1 MRRLILLTLVFAM
14 VLSGVALAAALSG
27 PKKASVGDSVTGVG
41 TKLKTGRYVLRI
53 VLDSTLK
60 RTACVAR
67 IGKRTAA
74 VKGRVSIKGVV
85 PKRLTCWEND
95 NVKLGT
101 VKVKPG
107 KYHLV
112 LGVPDG
118 PSGFSV
124 KASFARHA
132 LKIVR

>member
-1 MRRLILLTLVFAM
+1 MKRLIAVTAVAM
-14 VLSGVALAAALSG
+14 LALSGVALAASLSG
-27 PKKASVGDSVTGVG
+27 PKKARVGDSVTGVG
-41 TKLKTGRYVLRI
+41 HKVKPGRYVLRL
-53 VLDSTLK
+53 VLDSTLQ

-67 IGKRTAA
+67 IGKRTTAA
-74 VKGRVSIKGVV
+74 KAKVSITGKI

-95 NVKLGT
+95 SVKTGT
-101 VKVKPG
+101 LKVKPG

-118 PSGFSV
+118 PSGFGA
-124 KASFARHA
+124 KGSFARHA

>member
-1 MRRLILLTLVFAM
+1 MRRLIALTVVALFA
-14 VLSGVALAAALSG
+14 LSGAALAAALGG

-41 TKLKTGRYVLRI
+41 TKLKAGRYVLR
-53 VLDSTLK
+53 LAADDTPQ

-67 IGKRTAA
+67 IGKRTKT
-74 VKGRVSIKGVV
+74 VKGRVSIAGAV

-95 NVKLGT
+95 SVKLGT
-101 VKVKPG
+101 VKVKAG
-107 KYHLV
+107 RYHLV

-118 PSGFSV
+118 PSGFSAR
-124 KASFARHA
+124 KSFARHA

>member
-1 MRRLILLTLVFAM
+1 MITAVALLA
-14 VLSGVALAAALSG
+14 LSGAALAASLSG
-27 PKKASVGDSVTGVG
+27 PRKASVGDSVTGVG
-41 TKLKTGRYVLRI
+41 TKVKPGRYVLRL
-53 VLDSTLK
+53 VLDSTLQ

-74 VKGRVSIKGVV
+74 AHGRVSITGKV
-85 PKRLTCWEND
+85 PQRLRCWEND
-95 NVKLGT
+95 SVKLGT

-118 PSGFSV
+118 PSGFGA
-124 KASFARHA
+124 KGSFARHA
-132 LKIVR
+132 LKIVP